1 MTRAAAISTLVRSR
15 ILDTK
20 NFFVCEPIFK
30 ILFSPFRSARGLFR
44 GSKRMDF
51 GRQFVGILF
60 CEHLR
65 SLRGANSWH
74 QAKKPQKCFS
84 DFRSILI
91 KCVPP
96 TLVLKKVR
104 QIVCSQKQ
112 KREKGK
118 QLEF

>member
-1 MTRAAAISTLVRSR
+1 
-15 ILDTK
+15 
-20 NFFVCEPIFK
+20 
-30 ILFSPFRSARGLFR
+30 
-44 GSKRMDF
+44 MDF

-96 TLVLKKVR
+96 ILVLKKIR

-112 KREKGK
+112 KREKRETAGILIIVYFL
-118 QLEF
+118 QLRCEPL